1 MSGHGR
7 PGPRNPV
14 HHARK
19 ESLEASL
26 DRAFSHLED
35 GLGEIEDAIAADAS
49 RTAALAA
56 FHRLLAVT
64 AVGNT
69 QLPRALHSSALPAS
83 AGPPAEPDHPSSPA
97 QLPAVGG
104 TVRGG
109 LSRSAY
115 SGQGFVER
123 LESIAARLHNLVA
136 TIAARIGAR
145 SYDIGLSIPAGISVS
160 VSFDLPKPKEPP
172 TA

>member
-1 MSGHGR
+1 M
-7 PGPRNPV
+7 
-14 HHARK
+14 
-19 ESLEASL
+19 
-26 DRAFSHLED
+26 
-35 GLGEIEDAIAADAS
+35 
-49 RTAALAA
+49 
-56 FHRLLAVT
+56 
-64 AVGNT
+64 
-69 QLPRALHSSALPAS
+69 
-83 AGPPAEPDHPSSPA
+83 
-97 QLPAVGG
+97 
-104 TVRGG
+104 RGG